1 MTDPRTPVELGFAEW
16 SSQESS
22 EIDDRDAMERAYENA
37 TREEQAVMDGG
48 TPCPDCWTVHKGECL

>member
-1 MTDPRTPVELGFAEW
+1 MTEFAEW
-16 SSQESS
+16 
-22 EIDDRDAMERAYENA
+22 IDNDPRGQTA